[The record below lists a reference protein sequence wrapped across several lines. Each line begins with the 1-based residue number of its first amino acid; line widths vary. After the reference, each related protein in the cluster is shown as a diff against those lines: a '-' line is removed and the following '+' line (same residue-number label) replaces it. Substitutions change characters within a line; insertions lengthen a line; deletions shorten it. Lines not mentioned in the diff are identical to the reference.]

1 MRGRDVLVGG
11 CVGKLVDTAACIF
24 VKKEW
29 SENSFVFESLRFSF
43 SRKNIAVGA
52 KNLNKTFN
60 RWSH

>member
-1 MRGRDVLVGG
+1 MRDVLVGG

-43 SRKNIAVGA
+43 SRKNIGA

>member
-1 MRGRDVLVGG
+1 MRDVLVGG
-11 CVGKLVDTAACIF
+11 YVGKLVDTAGCIF

-43 SRKNIAVGA
+43 SRKNIGA